1 MTKNER
7 MIRVAV
13 PKYNELYN
21 VVLKFLADGEV
32 HSMKDCRDFVKHEMQ
47 LTDEDISE
55 RLSSGQAK
63 WLNNLSWACT
73 YLRKAGM
80 ISSPE
85 RAHNQITDAG
95 RQLLDEGIIVT
106 NEILRQRAYVAM
118 SNFVNHNGSTIDS
131 SGATAVVF
139 NDTNE
144 TPEEILERVHSEINA
159 ELSDELLSL
168 LIENS
173 PQFFEKFTVKLMECM
188 GYGIGEET
196 RYSGDGG
203 IDGIVYGDKL
213 GFDRIG
219 IQAKRWDTN
228 QVVGTPEIQKFYG
241 ALDSPEY
248 GKIDK
253 GLFVT
258 TAKFSA
264 GAKKYAATHHII
276 LIDGKRLA
284 ELMIEFDVGVSTQKV
299 YKIKRVD
306 TDFFSDT

>member
-1 MTKNER
+1 M
-7 MIRVAV
+7 AV

-21 VVLKFLADGEV
+21 VVLKFLSDGEV
-32 HSMKDCRDFVKHEMQ
+32 HTMKDCRDFVKHEMQ

-55 RLSSGQAK
+55 RIPSGQAK

-73 YLRKAGM
+73 YLRNAGM

-106 NEILRQRAYVAM
+106 NEILRQRAPAAM
-118 SNFVNHNGSTIDS
+118 SNFVNHDGSTIDS
-131 SGATAVVF
+131 SDATAVAF

-144 TPEEILERVHSEINA
+144 TPEEILDRVHGEIDDA
-159 ELSDELLSL
+159 LSDELLSL
-168 LIENS
+168 LIEKS

-219 IQAKRWDTN
+219 IQAKLWSADK
-228 QVVGTPEIQKFYG
+228 VVGRPEIQKFYG
-241 ALDSPEY
+241 ALASSEY

-258 TAKFSA
+258 TAKFSQKA
-264 GAKKYAATHHII
+264 REYAAAQHII

-306 TDFFSDT
+306 TDFFSDD